1 MHFGSLQSCP
11 TLHDPEDCSLPVF
24 TVHGILQARI
34 LEWVTM
40 PFSRVSSLP
49 RDRTHISHIAGGFFT
64 TEPPG
69 KPHMLLGEVEIIC
82 LRYKSKL
89 TSFSINENIE
99 QLVQVTQLTSD
110 RSRIQ
115 IPAVHIQ
122 RLCA

>member
-1 MHFGSLQSCP
+1 MA
-11 TLHDPEDCSLPVF
+11 
-24 TVHGILQARI
+24 ILQARI

-40 PFSRVSSLP
+40 PFSRVSSPP
-49 RDRTHISHIAGGFFT
+49 RDRTHVSHIAGGFFT

-69 KPHMLLGEVEIIC
+69 KPHMLLGGGRGEVEIIC

-99 QLVQVTQLTSD
+99 QLVQVTQLSSD